1 MTNNTLIDLSSAD
14 LAEQAVTRGEG
25 KFASNGAI
33 VVETGARTGRSPK
46 DRFIVDEPS
55 TSESIDW
62 GDINQPIAAEVF
74 DQLWDRVQVHV
85 GERETFL
92 SHLHVGADPK
102 PLVVRQGE
110 LAGAEVAAA

>member
-1 MTNNTLIDLSSAD
+1 MTTNTLIDLPTAD

-62 GDINQPIAAEVF
+62 GDINQPISADVF
-74 DQLWDRVQVHV
+74 DHLWDRVQVHV
-85 GERETFL
+85 AERETFCL
-92 SHLHVGADPK
+92 ICM
-102 PLVVRQGE
+102 
-110 LAGAEVAAA
+110 

>member
-62 GDINQPIAAEVF
+62 GDINQPIAADV
-74 DQLWDRVQVHV
+74 LPY
-85 GERETFL
+85 ERRARSDGSSPRAL
-92 SHLHVGADPK
+92 SLMK
-102 PLVVRQGE
+102 PSTD
-110 LAGAEVAAA
+110 